1 MSRFSSFFMGM
12 IVGAVMLAGAMNY
25 HFVRSEK
32 GLLMVP
38 KISKGLADPYVDIR
52 NFSLTDWQEHRAL
65 AAALIQSDKAEL
77 LADSSLSNFRN
88 SMNGVL
94 DGLFGADR

>member
-1 MSRFSSFFMGM
+1 M

-38 KISKGLADPYVDIR
+38 KISKGLDDPYVDIR
-52 NFSLTDWQEHRAL
+52 EFSLSDWQEHRAL

>member
-1 MSRFSSFFMGM
+1 MGRFSSFIMGM

-25 HFVRSEK
+25 HFVRSEQ

-52 NFSLTDWQEHRAL
+52 EFTLQDWQEHRAL

-77 LADSSLSNFRN
+77 LADSSLSSFRS

-94 DGLFGADR
+94 DGLFGSDR

>member
-1 MSRFSSFFMGM
+1 MSRFTSFVLGM
-12 IVGAVMLAGAMNY
+12 IVGAGLLAGAMNY
-25 HFVRSEK
+25 HFVRSEQ

-38 KISKGLADPYVDIR
+38 KVTKGLADSYVDIR
-52 NFSLTDWQEHRAL
+52 EFNLTDWQEHRAL

-88 SMNGVL
+88 SINGVL
-94 DGLFGADR
+94 DGLFGPRE

>member
-1 MSRFSSFFMGM
+1 MV
-12 IVGAVMLAGAMNY
+12 VGAALLAGAMNY
-25 HFVRSEK
+25 HFVRSQQ

-38 KISKGLADPYVDIR
+38 KLSKGLDDPYVDIR
-52 NFSLTDWQEHRAL
+52 AFTLEDWQQHRAL

-88 SMNGVL
+88 SINGVL
-94 DGLFGADR
+94 DGLFGGQQ